1 MCAPCIAAAA
11 VKNDNTTHNLRN
23 VREKVENCLIDKE
36 LLIKWKSIL
45 KCIKSTGKYTEI
57 NITVLEVNKDLGY
70 IQSALNY
77 PDDYCYYMNELTS
90 FKNNILP
97 RIVENVP
104 SCIN

>member
-1 MCAPCIAAAA
+1 MCAPCIAAANA
-11 VKNDNTTHNLRN
+11 AKEINVNSYRKVK
-23 VREKVENCLIDKE
+23 EKIENCLIDKE
-36 LLIKWKSIL
+36 LLTKWKSVL
-45 KCIKSTGKYTEI
+45 KCIKLNNRYTEA
-57 NITVLEVNKDLGY
+57 NITISELNSSLGY

-77 PDDYCYYMNELTS
+77 PDDYCYYTEELNN